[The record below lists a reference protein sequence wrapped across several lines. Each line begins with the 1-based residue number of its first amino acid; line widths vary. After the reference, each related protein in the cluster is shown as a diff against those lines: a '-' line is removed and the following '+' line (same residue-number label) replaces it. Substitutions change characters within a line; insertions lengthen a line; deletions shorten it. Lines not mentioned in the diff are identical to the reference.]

1 MPFINLFGDLGMNL
15 PIKRIIVAPD
25 ENQEALW
32 HQVSAL
38 IAGRVPVHRSE
49 IDLRL
54 LHEID
59 KGTV

>member
-1 MPFINLFGDLGMNL
+1 MNL